1 VLGKKYYAQYYP
13 LPPAPG
19 WNTVLMEDQFD
30 GVLYLSGSQPT
41 MTVIP
46 ASLCRDEDYMKMR
59 LARLNA
65 VTLGSR
71 GSSNLAES
79 LKKLCADLTR

>member
-19 WNTVLMEDQFD
+19 WNTALMEDQFD
-30 GVLYLSGSQPT
+30 GVVYLGPNQPT
-41 MTVIP
+41 MTLMP
-46 ASLCRDEDYMKMR
+46 KGLCLDAASMKMR
-59 LARLNA
+59 IARLNA
-65 VTLGSR
+65 VAP
-71 GSSNLAES
+71 SNVDD